1 MTFTQSL
8 ANELP
13 LEPKQSVLLLR
24 RPAPRGRPRVLD
36 RANASG
42 APASRDDTM
51 FFFYAGGGASGF
63 AFSVAVSLGMMALNG
78 SLPMNLEALAPQL
91 LPFVTF
97 GGLLLSFYA
106 VQQAMS
112 GQFRAAGG
120 AGLGGP
126 PPDADKVFDEVINR
140 VRKLQTEVYYGVR
153 NLSVA
158 DLRRRLGDRAKGCLE
173 RSELEAAFLEHM
185 DCCPICAEQW
195 ADGDIYRVLKCSHC
209 FHIEC
214 IDRWALT
221 NARKGKQPTCPLCNT
236 GL

>member
-1 MTFTQSL
+1 M
-8 ANELP
+8 
-13 LEPKQSVLLLR
+13 
-24 RPAPRGRPRVLD
+24 
-36 RANASG
+36 
-42 APASRDDTM
+42 
-51 FFFYAGGGASGF
+51 
-63 AFSVAVSLGMMALNG
+63 
-78 SLPMNLEALAPQL
+78 
-91 LPFVTF
+91 
-97 GGLLLSFYA
+97 
-106 VQQAMS
+106 
-112 GQFRAAGG
+112 
-120 AGLGGP
+120 
-126 PPDADKVFDEVINR
+126 
-140 VRKLQTEVYYGVR
+140 RKLQTEVYYGVR